1 MKRVLLTLTFAAL
14 LTQCY
19 WLTAAKDRRLDPAV
33 VYAPTPAPDRIIL
46 TWAGDPA
53 TTQAVTWRTDTSV
66 PEALAEIAEASDG
79 PEFSLRARRVQA
91 VTEPLR
97 SDLNEAHYH
106 SVNFTELKPGSLYC
120 YRVGDGF
127 NWSEWNQ
134 FRTAA
139 REAAP
144 LTFLYVGDA
153 QNDLWQFWSRVI
165 RLSVLTA
172 PGARFIVHAGDLIN
186 KTGADAEWGEW
197 HRAADWINRTIPS
210 FPTPGNHEYGGG
222 SLDNHWKPQF
232 TLPENGLPELK
243 ETNYFVD
250 IQGVRMVSLDSM
262 RMQQEQIDWL
272 DRTLAS
278 NPNRWTILTF
288 HYPLYSSQKGRD
300 MKKLRDL
307 WQPVLDRHA
316 VDLVLTGHDHNY
328 ARSNLQTGTNARSG
342 KAGTVYVVSVSGPKM
357 RQLTSDVWWE
367 RAAEDTQLFQVIRVD
382 GERLHYESF
391 TARGNLYDAF
401 ELRKQKGK
409 ANKLINLVPASSEN
423 RRAEGAEAF
432 IP

>member
-1 MKRVLLTLTFAAL
+1 MPRQIVISAFAVLLCFG
-14 LTQCY
+14 
-19 WLTAAKDRRLDPAV
+19 WLIAEKDRRLDPAV
-33 VYAPTPAPDRIIL
+33 VYGPGPAPDRIVL

-53 TTQAVTWRTDTSV
+53 STQAVTWRTDTSV
-66 PEALAEIAEASDG
+66 TSAVAEIAAATDG
-79 PEFSLRARRVQA
+79 PEFSLKPRRVPA
-91 VTEPLR
+91 ATEPLR

-106 SVNFTELKPGSLYC
+106 SVHFTGLDPDSLYC

-139 REAAP
+139 KGPAP
-144 LTFLYVGDA
+144 LTLLYVGDA
-153 QNDLWQFWSRVI
+153 QNAIWQLWSRVI

-186 KTGADAEWGEW
+186 KSGADAEWGEW

-222 SLDNHWKPQF
+222 SLDDHWRPQF

-272 DRTLAS
+272 DRTLAG

-288 HYPLYSSQKGRD
+288 HYPLYSAGKGRD

-316 VDLVLTGHDHNY
+316 VDLVLTGHDHTY
-328 ARSNLQTGTNARSG
+328 ARSNLLSGTNARSG

-357 RQLTSDVWWE
+357 GQLTSDVWWE
-367 RAAEDTQLFQVIRVD
+367 RAAEDSQLFQVIRID
-382 GERLHYESF
+382 GGRLHYKSF

-409 ANKLINLVPASSEN
+409 ANKLVNLVPASPEN
-423 RRAEGAEAF
+423 RRAPGGKNF